1 VIVLLIPYPSLT
13 VIHPVPPPGFP
24 SVPILK
30 LNCWIS
36 DNDPGHIFSIEIVNN
51 KLVSALR
58 KAIKKE
64 KQVTL
69 EYVDIDALKLWDVS
83 IADDDDFEKNVTLQ
97 DYHSLD
103 GV

>member
-1 VIVLLIPYPSLT
+1 
-13 VIHPVPPPGFP
+13 
-24 SVPILK
+24 
-30 LNCWIS
+30 
-36 DNDPGHIFSIEIVNN
+36 VNN